1 MSYRIVCCCGGEN
14 VKGVLSQELS
24 NMQSSVIKYSHPT
37 VHYIPM
43 TDLFYDWSFEP
54 FD

>member
-43 TDLFYDWSFEP
+43 ADLFYDWSFEP